1 MKFFLNFKIKKFLF
15 ILILMLLIILPKIIF
30 NSKKIKVCLC
40 VLAKLENK
48 YIIQYIE
55 HYKKI
60 GVDKMFI
67 YDNNDLNGEKFDFIL
82 LEYIKKKYV
91 EIINFRGKIAPQIKM
106 LNDCY
111 KKNNKN
117 YDWFILFDS
126 DEYIELKY
134 FNNIKLFLNQK
145 KFNKCQSIYLNW
157 VLHTDNDLLYYDN
170 RTLYRRFP
178 EVYINKEYCRGK
190 TIIKGNLSNIT
201 IESTHTLDNTIGR
214 CNGFGKRIKTLGI
227 NCKKSDNKYNYIDH
241 FYTKST
247 EEFINKI
254 NKGDAVFGEDKN
266 NIYSKIKFYF
276 EINKLNLEKINLIK
290 QKTGLNYEIL

>member
-1 MKFFLNFKIKKFLF
+1 MKFFLNLKAKKLLI
-15 ILILMLLIILPKIIF
+15 ILILMLLIILHKIIF
-30 NSKKIKVCLC
+30 NSKNIKVCLC

-67 YDNNDLNGEKFDFIL
+67 YDNNDLNGEKFDFVL

-91 EIINFRGKIAPQIKM
+91 EVINFRGKISPQIKM

-145 KFNKCQSIYLNW
+145 KFNKCDIIYFRRAFQIDANKIKYENKSLSERFTTSVYP
-157 VLHTDNDLLYYDN
+157 VLTYKPIL
-170 RTLYRRFP
+170 
-178 EVYINKEYCRGK
+178 
-190 TIIKGNLSNIT
+190 KGNISNLHIHGVHR
-201 IESTHTLDNTIGR
+201 INSKLKF
-214 CNGFGKRIKTLGI
+214 CNSFGKSKDKTPDFKVNFIKHY
-227 NCKKSDNKYNYIDH
+227 C
-241 FYTKST
+241 FKST
-247 EEFINKI
+247 EEFIEKINRGDGVFNNTEGLKLNKI
-254 NKGDAVFGEDKN
+254 
-266 NIYSKIKFYF
+266 YFYF
-276 EINKLNLEKINLIK
+276 KYNKMTLEKINYIEN
-290 QKTGLNYEIL
+290 KTGISLLSLKKKLK

>member
-1 MKFFLNFKIKKFLF
+1 
-15 ILILMLLIILPKIIF
+15 MLLIILPKIIF

-60 GVDKMFI
+60 GVDKIFI

-145 KFNKCQSIYLNW
+145 KFNKCDYIYFNRAFQTDSNKIKFENKSLSERFSTSVFPVLTYKPILRGNISNLNIYG
-157 VLHTDNDLLYYDN
+157 VHK
-170 RTLYRRFP
+170 
-178 EVYINKEYCRGK
+178 INSKLK
-190 TIIKGNLSNIT
+190 F
-201 IESTHTLDNTIGR
+201 
-214 CNGFGKRIKTLGI
+214 CNSFGKLKCKTPDFKDNFIKH
-227 NCKKSDNKYNYIDH
+227 YY
-241 FYTKST
+241 FKST
-247 EEFINKI
+247 EEFI
-254 NKGDAVFGEDKN
+254 
-266 NIYSKIKFYF
+266 
-276 EINKLNLEKINLIK
+276 EKINRGDGVFNNTEELKLKKIK
-290 QKTGLNYEIL
+290 YIKITINAYKMTRAN